1 VSIRGR
7 LVRLSDDHPSPT
19 KEDAVK
25 YMLLIYGNYTRDEV
39 AALNDDERNDLY
51 SKWGAVRQTPGLET
65 GGELAPPA
73 EAKTVRATL
82 TTDGPFPE
90 TKEALGGFFFFEA
103 DDIDAAVEV
112 AGGIPLPPHGA
123 VEVRPLVG

>member
-1 VSIRGR
+1 
-7 LVRLSDDHPSPT
+7 
-19 KEDAVK
+19 VK

-39 AALNDDERNDLY
+39 AAMSDDDRQDLY
-51 SKWGAVRQTPGLET
+51 SKWGAIRQTAGLET

-73 EAKTVRATL
+73 EAKTVRATM

-90 TKEALGGFFFFEA
+90 TKEALGGFFFLEA
-103 DDIDAAVEV
+103 DDVEAAVEL
-112 AGGIPLPPHGA
+112 ASRIPLPSHGA